1 MPGSR
6 NIAARNT
13 SEGQQPEQP
22 ALEIQRL
29 AAALQALAPLPHL
42 IANFRRD
49 ELRAVQA
56 GTESVRRAARLR
68 RDACVVPRWLAHA
81 GLSNLSRRAVQP
93 IEKPGKWS
101 SSPTGRPKGLLG
113 GAGALLA
120 LACSTETAPAPAR
133 SEVAASGLAP
143 TPSLAAPAPARAAP
157 DARISVP
164 EGSFR
169 AGTEPGRHERHPEL
183 EPRLGRVALGPFS
196 IDAWPYPDG
205 ASAPRTGLPRARARE
220 LCEARQGRLCTELEW
235 ERACK
240 GPESQTFAGSN
251 EFDASCGLAAGGCR
265 SAFGVHAL
273 GSLLEWTAND
283 SEGGAEPLAAQRGAG
298 PSEPAAQH
306 RCAHRA
312 LASPL
317 EGNDQVG
324 FRCCYGAP
332 NAAKVSLPGLG
343 TTFQKLELPIAELA
357 RWLESSPITASLA
370 QDLSYF
376 PEPGSAEAVVA
387 KGPGDRQGFLFST
400 APLVWNPVRGAEF
413 LVVTARSGP
422 GTSFVVVFHALG
434 EGAYALA
441 SSFIMQGEPGPIA
454 LGFNGYIRPRLH
466 FSSCWGCPGETGKIL
481 YRDPD
486 SVVIVQP

>member
-6 NIAARNT
+6 KIAARNT
-13 SEGQQPEQP
+13 SQGQQPERP
-22 ALEIQRL
+22 ALEIQLL
-29 AAALQALAPLPHL
+29 ASAPQLLAPLPHL
-42 IANFRRD
+42 VANFRRE
-49 ELRAVQA
+49 EL
-56 GTESVRRAARLR
+56 GTVETHGKSVRRAACLR

-81 GLSNLSRRAVQP
+81 GLSSLSRRAAQP
-93 IEKPGKWS
+93 IEKPSKLA
-101 SSPTGRPKGLLG
+101 SSPTGRPKGLG
-113 GAGALLA
+113 GAVSLLLA
-120 LACSTETAPAPAR
+120 LACSTETAPSPAR
-133 SEVAASGLAP
+133 LEVAASGATP
-143 TPSLAAPAPARAAP
+143 TPSLAVTPAPARAAA

-164 EGSFR
+164 EGNFR

-183 EPRLGRVALGPFS
+183 EPRLGRVALGPFA

-240 GPESQTFAGSN
+240 GPESQTFAGSG

-265 SAFGVHAL
+265 SGFGVHAL
-273 GSLLEWTAND
+273 GSVLEWTASD
-283 SEGGAEPLAAQRGAG
+283 GEAGALAALRGA
-298 PSEPAAQH
+298 SASDPAAQH
-306 RCAHRA
+306 RCAHRT

-317 EGNDQVG
+317 EGNEQVG

-332 NAAKVSLPGLG
+332 NAARISIPGLG
-343 TTFQKLELPIAELA
+343 STFQKLELPVAELA
-357 RWLESSPITASLA
+357 RWLESSPVSAPLA

-376 PEPGSAEAVVA
+376 PEGAAEAVVA

-400 APLVWNPVRGAEF
+400 VPLLWNPVRGAEF
-413 LVVTARSGP
+413 LIVTARSGP
-422 GTSFVVVFHALG
+422 ATSFVVVFHALG
-434 EGAYALA
+434 DGAYGLA

-454 LGFNGYIRPRLH
+454 LAFNGYIRPRLH

-486 SVVIVQP
+486 SAVIVQP